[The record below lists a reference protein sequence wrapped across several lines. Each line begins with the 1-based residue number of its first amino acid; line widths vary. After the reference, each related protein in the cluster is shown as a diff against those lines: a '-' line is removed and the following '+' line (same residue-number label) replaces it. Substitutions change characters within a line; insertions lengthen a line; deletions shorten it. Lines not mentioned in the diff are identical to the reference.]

1 MLLPRFSLEELSG
14 GATAALAAQGCSVRV
29 SELAGASSYAP
40 QPALAQAP
48 AAAGPTRWAALV
60 VNSQC
65 THHSKLRIQAR
76 PRSPRNHSYYPS
88 HSARFAQTE
97 QRDLATAQNR
107 AGLVP
112 PRGQLWALFAPC

>member
-1 MLLPRFSLEELSG
+1 MLARFSLEEVSG
-14 GATAALAAQGCSVRV
+14 GERAALAAQGCSVPV

-48 AAAGPTRWAALV
+48 AVARPTRWAALV

-65 THHSKLRIQAR
+65 TQHSNLRIQAR
-76 PRSPRNHSYYPS
+76 PRSPRNRFCCTSR
-88 HSARFAQTE
+88 SARSAQRE

-107 AGLVP
+107 AGLGP
-112 PRGQLWALFAPC
+112 PRGQLWALFA